1 MTAINGPADVASE
14 WSKAFANKDLGA
26 MMELFEPDAIWV
38 SDDGKVVEGLD
49 SIREVFADFL
59 ALGAVFNA
67 ETPQIIETAGIALVC
82 SRWTVRGEGADG
94 TAIDIAGRTADV
106 MRRGSDGRWRYL
118 IDAPYAGA

>member
-1 MTAINGPADVASE
+1 
-14 WSKAFANKDLGA
+14 

-38 SDDGKVVEGLD
+38 SDDGTVVEGLD